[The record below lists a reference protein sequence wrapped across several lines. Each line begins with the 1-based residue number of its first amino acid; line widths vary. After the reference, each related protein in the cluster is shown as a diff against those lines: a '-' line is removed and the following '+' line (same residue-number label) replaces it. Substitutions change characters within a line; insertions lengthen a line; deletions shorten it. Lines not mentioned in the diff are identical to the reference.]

1 MKKTEERQRRS
12 GQNNTNPG
20 IQNSRKNRK
29 KPELTEKTELK
40 KTGGRLKQDI
50 KIRAVS
56 TNERL
61 EI

>member
-1 MKKTEERQRRS
+1 MKETEERQRRS

-40 KTGGRLKQDI
+40 
-50 KIRAVS
+50 
-56 TNERL
+56 
-61 EI
+61 

>member
-1 MKKTEERQRRS
+1 MDKITRTPKFKTVE
-12 GQNNTNPG
+12 
-20 IQNSRKNRK
+20 KNRK